1 MADKLAHRRAGAVLL
16 AMQGV
21 AALAAVPTAEVPA
34 PGAYAAQLCVAVAQA
49 PAQCGEVEFQL
60 GLAGRATLRIH
71 DVTYRLHLRPAQV
84 DVFLFHGNMQIDE
97 FSAAYRWAGGSL
109 EFTDAAKGTHFRLL
123 VGARL
128 PPPLPAPPASAP
140 ANE

>member
-1 MADKLAHRRAGAVLL
+1 MAAKPAHRRAGAVLP
-16 AMQGV
+16 AMLGA

-60 GLAGRATLRIH
+60 GLAGRATLRVQ
-71 DVTYRLHLRPAQV
+71 DVTYRLHLRPTQV

-109 EFTDAAKGTHFRLL
+109 EFLDAAKGTHFRLQL
-123 VGARL
+123 GARL
-128 PPPLPAPPASAP
+128 PPLVPATPASA
-140 ANE
+140 AGAE